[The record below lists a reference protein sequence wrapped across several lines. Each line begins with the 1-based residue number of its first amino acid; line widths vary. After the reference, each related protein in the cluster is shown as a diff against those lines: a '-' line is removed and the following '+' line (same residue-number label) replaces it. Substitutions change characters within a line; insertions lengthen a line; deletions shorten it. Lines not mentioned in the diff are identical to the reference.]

1 MELLKENERQA
12 NILTAKVMRITF
24 IIFTVVYI
32 LNLVGIFATDNT
44 IMTIAYICGSVF
56 LWCPTIL
63 VNVMKLTSSKIKYI
77 NTLCAVMLVTVT
89 SITLSYHVI
98 VMYVYPIAIASLYFS
113 KSLNI
118 FATILTVIG
127 SSIGQV
133 LCFTLETL
141 PDKNFTEMRKVI
153 VYSIVPKAL
162 VLIAVA
168 SIFTMLCRRTAS
180 LLGSLMSAKEQEL
193 LREKSLQM
201 SENLLDTVTE
211 LDRIS
216 SAAAEAN
223 RSIAAESERV
233 MSDSEANFGHI
244 KSVEEN
250 MGLISDSL
258 KNLSEMSG
266 RIAAL
271 TKRAEEITAENN
283 EKMALAAEGM
293 EEICSGT
300 DESMQIIMR
309 LSEESEKI
317 NKIVDVIADISMQT
331 NILALNA
338 SVEAAHAGEQG
349 AGFAV
354 VASEIKKL
362 SEETRS
368 AASDIGD
375 IIEEVIKNIEGTVKS
390 MNKNARLTRE
400 GMENMNNT
408 RLSAEQI
415 SLSNSEISRN
425 ITDMNRIMAEVAKNG
440 ESVSG
445 RLESVSGNIENNCG
459 AVQHMAAAIEETSAG
474 TENLGSMVKSIKQ
487 MAEELEK
494 LTK

>member
-1 MELLKENERQA
+1 
-12 NILTAKVMRITF
+12 
-24 IIFTVVYI
+24 
-32 LNLVGIFATDNT
+32 
-44 IMTIAYICGSVF
+44 
-56 LWCPTIL
+56 
-63 VNVMKLTSSKIKYI
+63 
-77 NTLCAVMLVTVT
+77 
-89 SITLSYHVI
+89 
-98 VMYVYPIAIASLYFS
+98 
-113 KSLNI
+113 
-118 FATILTVIG
+118 
-127 SSIGQV
+127 
-133 LCFTLETL
+133 
-141 PDKNFTEMRKVI
+141 
-153 VYSIVPKAL
+153 
-162 VLIAVA
+162 
-168 SIFTMLCRRTAS
+168 
-180 LLGSLMSAKEQEL
+180 MS
-193 LREKSLQM
+193 
-201 SENLLDTVTE
+201 
-211 LDRIS
+211 
-216 SAAAEAN
+216 
-223 RSIAAESERV
+223 
-233 MSDSEANFGHI
+233 
-244 KSVEEN
+244 
-250 MGLISDSL
+250 LISDSL

-283 EKMALAAEGM
+283 EKMALAADGM
-293 EEICSGT
+293 KEICSGT

-349 AGFAV
+349 AGFSV

-425 ITDMNRIMAEVAKNG
+425 ITDMDRIIAEVAKNG